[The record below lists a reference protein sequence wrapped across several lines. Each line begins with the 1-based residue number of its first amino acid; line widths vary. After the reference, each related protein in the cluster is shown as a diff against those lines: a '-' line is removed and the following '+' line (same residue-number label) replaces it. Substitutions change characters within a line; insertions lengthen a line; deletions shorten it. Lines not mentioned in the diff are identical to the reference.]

1 MDMHVCWVAIR
12 SEIMSKKIK
21 LEAKGLY
28 KVFGPNP
35 KKVLPLIERGDS
47 KSQIFAETE
56 HTLGVNQV
64 SLEVYKGE
72 IFVIMGLSGS
82 GKSTLVRLFNRL
94 IEPTLGEVYIDGES
108 ITQMSQKALRAVRRK
123 KISMVFQSFALM
135 PHLTVLDNTAF
146 GLILDGVDKE
156 TAIRK
161 AQAALEQVGLATQ
174 GDLFPAALSGG
185 MQQRVGIARAL
196 ATGSELMLM
205 DEAFSAL
212 DPIIRSEMQDELLK
226 LQQKSRHTIIFIS
239 HDLDEA
245 MRIGDRIAIMQD
257 GDVIQVDTP
266 EAILKHPA
274 NDYVASFF
282 KGVSVGKV
290 LKAGYLARPPACL
303 LTDVDQQASETV
315 INEFNRSSE
324 AFGVCVDSTDSFQ
337 GIISQASVATTS
349 QSPLSASYLQS
360 VEPLSAGELV
370 NDILEKVA
378 KSDCPLPVVD
388 QQQRFCG
395 VISQADLLMA
405 LGNT

>member
-1 MDMHVCWVAIR
+1 
-12 SEIMSKKIK
+12 MSKKIK

-28 KVFGPNP
+28 KVFGPHP
-35 KKVLPLIERGDS
+35 HKVLPLIERGDS
-47 KSQIFAETE
+47 KSQIFAQTE

-64 SLEVYKGE
+64 SLQVYEGE

-108 ITQMSQKALRAVRRK
+108 ITQMTPKALRAIRRK

-135 PHLTVLDNTAF
+135 PHLTVLENTAF
-146 GLILDGVDKE
+146 GLLLDGVDKD
-156 TAIRK
+156 TAARK
-161 AQAALEQVGLATQ
+161 AQAALDQVGLSTQ
-174 GDLFPAALSGG
+174 GDLLPSALSGG

-274 NDYVASFF
+274 NEYVASFF

-290 LKAGYLARPPACL
+290 LKAGYLAQAPACL
-303 LTDVDQQASETV
+303 LTGVDQRMPETV
-315 INEFNRSSE
+315 IEDFIASE
-324 AFGVCVDSTDSFQ
+324 QPYGVCLDSAEGYQ
-337 GIISQASVATTS
+337 GVISQQALKTEKS
-349 QSPLSASYLQS
+349 QHLSDIYLKHI
-360 VEPLSAGELV
+360 EPLSAGDLV

-378 KSDCPLPVVD
+378 KAECPLPVVD
-388 QQQRFCG
+388 QNQQFCG
-395 VISQADLLMA
+395 VISQSNLLMA
-405 LGNT
+405 LDNT